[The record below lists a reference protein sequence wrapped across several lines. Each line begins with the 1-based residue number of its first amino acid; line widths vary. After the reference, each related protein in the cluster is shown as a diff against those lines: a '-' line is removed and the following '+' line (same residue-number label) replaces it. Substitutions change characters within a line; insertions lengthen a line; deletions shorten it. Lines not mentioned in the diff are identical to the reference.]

1 MNLDDS
7 MKTEKENL
15 TNKILELSIQ
25 NKDFVEDGKKN
36 TVSAEN

>member
-1 MNLDDS
+1 

-25 NKDFVEDGKKN
+25 NKNFREDSKKN
-36 TVSAEN
+36 AASAEN